1 MVRSILVGA
10 AIFIGAA
17 IGAAPI
23 ASAEA
28 PSIGAP
34 RSSCGGGYYKNID
47 NDCVESP
54 DQNPGPSNKDGT
66 HDHSEHPPGS
76 GSHHGGTGKSKR

>member
-1 MVRSILVGA
+1 MVRSVLVGA
-10 AIFIGAA
+10 AIVMGAA

-34 RSSCGGGYYKNID
+34 LSSCGGYVNVDGH
-47 NDCVESP
+47 CVPSP
-54 DQNPGPSNKDGT
+54 DQNPGTHDRDGT
-66 HDHSEHPPGS
+66 NSHSEHGQGS
-76 GSHHGGTGKSKR
+76 GSWHGGTGKSKR